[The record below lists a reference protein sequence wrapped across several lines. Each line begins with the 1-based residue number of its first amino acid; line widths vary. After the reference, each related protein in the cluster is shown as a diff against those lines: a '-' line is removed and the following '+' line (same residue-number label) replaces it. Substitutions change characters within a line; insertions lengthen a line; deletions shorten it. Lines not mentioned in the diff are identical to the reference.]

1 MKCCITG
8 LKEQLNKAKG
18 NAEQYKIIA
27 ETVEKNLR
35 EQNETMEQFKETTEA
50 KLNEAV
56 EGNVHGVDTCF
67 RIISA

>member
-56 EGNVHGVDTCF
+56 ESMCMELTL
-67 RIISA
+67 